1 MPPRKSQTDMDIN
14 NKAIKEEI
22 LREMERQGITA
33 YQLADEIGVTRQAL
47 YSYLSGATE
56 GVNSVTLAKIMR
68 RLGFR
73 ILSPGELANV
83 KSLL

>member
-1 MPPRKSQTDMDIN
+1 MEVT

-33 YQLADEIGVTRQAL
+33 YQLADEIGVRRQTL
-47 YSYLSGATE
+47 YSYLNDATE
-56 GVNSVTLAKIMR
+56 GTNSVTLAKILH

-73 ILSPGELANV
+73 VLSPGDLANV
-83 KSLL
+83 KTLL

>member
-1 MPPRKSQTDMDIN
+1 MDIN

-22 LREMERQGITA
+22 LRELERQGITA

-47 YSYLSGATE
+47 YSYLNDATE
-56 GVNSVTLAKIMR
+56 GVNSVTLAKILS

-73 ILSPGELANV
+73 VLSPGDLANV
-83 KSLL
+83 KSLLW

>member
-1 MPPRKSQTDMDIN
+1 MELT
-14 NKAIKEEI
+14 NKAIKEAI
-22 LREMERQGITA
+22 LTEMEHQGITT
-33 YQLADEIGVTRQAL
+33 YQLADEIGMRRQTL

-56 GVNSVTLAKIMR
+56 GTNSVTLAKILH

-73 ILSPGELANV
+73 ILSPGDLENV

>member
-1 MPPRKSQTDMDIN
+1 MEVT
-14 NKAIKEEI
+14 NKTIKAEI
-22 LREMERQGITA
+22 IRELERQGITA

-56 GVNSVTLAKIMR
+56 GVNSVTLAKILS

-73 ILSPGELANV
+73 VLSPGDLANV

>member
-1 MPPRKSQTDMDIN
+1 MELT
-14 NKAIKEEI
+14 NKAIKQEI

-33 YQLADEIGVTRQAL
+33 YQLADEIGVTRQTL
-47 YSYLSGATE
+47 YSFLSNATE
-56 GVNSVTLAKIMR
+56 GTNSVTLAKILH

-73 ILSPGELANV
+73 ILSPGDLANV

>member
-1 MPPRKSQTDMDIN
+1 MELT

-22 LREMERQGITA
+22 LRELERQGITA
-33 YQLADEIGVTRQAL
+33 YQLADDIGVKRQTL
-47 YSYLSGATE
+47 YSYLSGSTE
-56 GVNSVTLAKIMR
+56 GINSVTLAKILS

-73 ILSPGELANV
+73 VLSPGDLANV

>member
-1 MPPRKSQTDMDIN
+1 MELT
-14 NKAIKEEI
+14 NKAIKQEI
-22 LREMERQGITA
+22 LRELERQGITA
-33 YQLADEIGVTRQAL
+33 YQLADEVGVRRQTL
-47 YSYLSGATE
+47 YSYLNDVTE
-56 GVNSVTLAKIMR
+56 GINSVTLAKILS

>member
-1 MPPRKSQTDMDIN
+1 MDIN
-14 NKAIKEEI
+14 NKAIKQEI
-22 LREMERQGITA
+22 LREMEHQGITA
-33 YQLADEIGVTRQAL
+33 YQLADEIGVKRQTL

-56 GVNSVTLAKIMR
+56 GINSVTLAKILH

-73 ILSPGELANV
+73 VLSPGEVGNV

>member
-1 MPPRKSQTDMDIN
+1 MDIN

-33 YQLADEIGVTRQAL
+33 YQLADEVGVRRQTL
-47 YSYLSGATE
+47 YSYLSDSTE
-56 GVNSVTLAKIMR
+56 GINSVTLAKILSL
-68 RLGFR
+68 LGFR
-73 ILSPGELANV
+73 VLSPGEVGNV

>member
-1 MPPRKSQTDMDIN
+1 MDIN

-22 LREMERQGITA
+22 LREVERQGITV
-33 YQLADEIGVTRQAL
+33 YQLADNIGVKRQTL

-56 GVNSVTLAKIMR
+56 GINSVTLAKI
-68 RLGFR
+68 LSQLDFR
-73 ILSPGELANV
+73 ILSPGELESV

>member
-1 MPPRKSQTDMDIN
+1 MDIN

-22 LREMERQGITA
+22 LRELERQGITT
-33 YQLADEIGVTRQAL
+33 YQLADNIGVKRQTL
-47 YSYLSGATE
+47 YSYLNDVTE
-56 GVNSVTLAKIMR
+56 GINSVTLAKILH

-73 ILSPGELANV
+73 ILSPGELKSV

>member
-1 MPPRKSQTDMDIN
+1 MELT

-22 LREMERQGITA
+22 LRELERQGITA
-33 YQLADEIGVTRQAL
+33 YQLADEVGVRRQTL
-47 YSYLSGATE
+47 YSYLNDVTE
-56 GVNSVTLAKIMR
+56 GINSVTLAKILS